1 MKGHRYRLT
10 LEYLEDAKG
19 QPEERPPLQF
29 ETKNHDD
36 LYAIVE
42 RVKAKGLF
50 EDADDA
56 TAFAIGLKLFRE
68 VMLQH
73 RKLELFREL
82 DPHFSSFMKAFKAYS
97 P

>member
-19 QPEERPPLQF
+19 QPEERPPLQL
-29 ETKNHDD
+29 EVRNHDD

-50 EDADDA
+50 ADDDEA
-56 TAFAIGLKLFRE
+56 AAFALGLKLFRE
-68 VMLQH
+68 VMLQY
-73 RKLELFREL
+73 RKHELFQPL
-82 DPHFSSFMKAFKAYS
+82 DAQFSEFMKAFKQYK

>member
-10 LEYLEDAKG
+10 LDYLEDAKG
-19 QPEERPPLQF
+19 QPEVRPPLQF
-29 ETKNHDD
+29 EVKNHDD

-50 EDADDA
+50 ADDDEA

-68 VMLQH
+68 VMLH
-73 RKLELFREL
+73 NRKLDLFQEL
-82 DPHFSSFMKAFKAYS
+82 DPHFSSFMKAFKAYT